1 MIGSNMKITLW
12 LLSFLFLIGAALTGI
27 GASIGV
33 LTPEWFALCLFCI
46 AGMFSA
52 AEYADTIGDNNA

>member
-1 MIGSNMKITLW
+1 MKITLW
-12 LLSFLFLIGAALTGI
+12 FMAFLFLIGAALAGI

-33 LTPEWFALCLFCI
+33 LDTEWFALCLFCI

-52 AEYADTIGDNNA
+52 AEYATKYYGEDDNA

>member
-1 MIGSNMKITLW
+1 MIGSDMKITLW
-12 LLSFLFLIGAALTGI
+12 LLAFLFLIGAALTGI

-33 LTPEWFALCLFCI
+33 LAPDWFALCLFCI

-52 AEYADTIGDNNA
+52 AEWADSIVD